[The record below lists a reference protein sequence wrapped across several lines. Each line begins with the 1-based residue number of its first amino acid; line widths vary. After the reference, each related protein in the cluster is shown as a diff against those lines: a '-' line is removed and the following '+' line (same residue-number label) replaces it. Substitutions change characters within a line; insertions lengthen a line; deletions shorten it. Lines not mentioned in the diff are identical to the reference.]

1 MFTDCLDP
9 KKHACQLVAIQHCS
23 SVGFKGEP
31 SQRCLDPHRSCVWGQ
46 VRHMPAPVLNDKRW
60 SIDLEKRIQEAHSAD
75 SASYSK
81 RYGFNPGSGKE
92 IFVIDTPPPYP
103 SGTWHI
109 GAVAQYSMIDVIARS
124 QRLLGKEVYFPWGVD
139 RNGINIEFTVEK
151 NTKRKMKTYDRAEF
165 LKLCEETIE
174 TFTQAMRKTARRVG
188 LSCDY
193 EREYLTDSPAYRAVT
208 QSIFIELFKKGSII
222 EDLRP
227 NIYDPVEGTT
237 IADAEVER
245 LSRKTRLVDV
255 KWTCD
260 DGTEIV
266 ISTTRPELI
275 CACGVVVVHPD
286 DARYTHLVGKTIQLP
301 LPVEGRSTS
310 VEIKTH
316 ASVKSDFGSGVLM
329 VCSFGDQNDV
339 AVFRELGLTP
349 FQAIN
354 LEGKLTEL
362 AGPFAGMKVYDAR
375 NAAIE
380 HLEESGKLVNVVERE
395 QEIPVSERG
404 KNPVEI
410 ILLKEWYVQ
419 QTDAQ
424 DRMRE
429 HIEEI
434 EFHPLRNKQFL
445 LDWMD
450 NISID
455 WPISRRRWYHTEIPI
470 WYSEDGAKIVVPPT
484 GTYVQPWCQSPPEG
498 SQVLSRETREEL
510 GSFEALKSELGTL
523 VGEEKVFDTWM
534 DSSNSNLF
542 VSGYLNQP
550 EVFEKAFPTAL
561 RPQGKEIVRTWL
573 YYTLLKSNLL
583 LDKPGFKHVWIDG
596 LGMDPWGRKMSKSLG
611 NGIDAD
617 SVLECGAGG
626 RTGSWKVKGP
636 EKTVSLRANKIGSEC
651 FRLWKACDAQV
662 GDDFHINPE
671 EIEKKY
677 FGVLTKLFNVARFA
691 SQFQIPEDLE
701 TTPGNLAIE
710 DKWILAEFSATM
722 DVVRTAWENLDI
734 YTATQALKTFGTG
747 VLPSHYLEM
756 VKSRLYDDD
765 MAASWTLHR
774 IVRDFMSAFTPVCPF
789 FTHHISESLYR
800 ISAVDVDAF
809 PTSAD
814 SSVGLGTVE
823 GDRLRNLSP
832 AVQSF
837 NGDTWNSKKEQGIS
851 LNQPVSGIKIPEELV
866 DFTAILT
873 RMHHLE

>member
-1 MFTDCLDP
+1 
-9 KKHACQLVAIQHCS
+9 
-23 SVGFKGEP
+23 
-31 SQRCLDPHRSCVWGQ
+31 
-46 VRHMPAPVLNDKRW
+46 MPAPKLNDKRW
-60 SIDLEKRIQEAHSAD
+60 SIDLEKRIQEAHSEDAEI
-75 SASYSK
+75 YSR
-81 RYGFNPGSGKE
+81 RYSFNPDSGKE

-193 EREYLTDSPAYRAVT
+193 DREYLTDSPAYRTVT
-208 QSIFIELFKKGSII
+208 QSIFIELFKNGAIV

-286 DARYTHLVGKTIQLP
+286 DERYTHLIGKTIQLP
-301 LPVEGRSTS
+301 LPVEGRTTS
-310 VEIKTH
+310 VEIRTH

-339 AVFRELGLTP
+339 AIFRELGLTP

-354 LEGKLTEL
+354 LEGKLTSL
-362 AGPFAGMKVYDAR
+362 AGPFADMKVYDAR

-380 HLEESGKLVNVVERE
+380 YLEENGKLVDIVERE

-419 QTDAQ
+419 QTHAQ

-434 EFHPLRNKQFL
+434 EFHPPRNKQFL

-470 WYSEDGAKIVVPPT
+470 WYSEDGTKIVVPPT

-498 SQVLSRETREEL
+498 SQVLARETREEL
-510 GSFEALKSELGTL
+510 GSFESMKTELGTL

-691 SQFQIPEDLE
+691 SQFEIPDDLENAPED
-701 TTPGNLAIE
+701 LAIE
-710 DKWILAEFSATM
+710 DKWILAEFNETM
-722 DVVRTAWENLDI
+722 ETVKSSWENLDI

-774 IVRDFMSAFTPVCPF
+774 VVRDFMAAFTPVCPF
-789 FTHHISESLYR
+789 FTHHISETLYNQ
-800 ISAVDVDAF
+800 SAVEVDSF
-809 PTSAD
+809 PASAD
-814 SSVGLGTVE
+814 SSVEMGTEE
-823 GDRLRNLSP
+823 GDRLRALSSL
-832 AVQSF
+832 VQTF
-837 NGDTWNSKKEQGIS
+837 NGDTWNAKKEQGIS
-851 LNQPVSGIKIPEELV
+851 LNQPVSGIEIPNELE

>member
-1 MFTDCLDP
+1 
-9 KKHACQLVAIQHCS
+9 
-23 SVGFKGEP
+23 
-31 SQRCLDPHRSCVWGQ
+31 
-46 VRHMPAPVLNDKRW
+46 
-60 SIDLEKRIQEAHSAD
+60 
-75 SASYSK
+75 
-81 RYGFNPGSGKE
+81 
-92 IFVIDTPPPYP
+92 
-103 SGTWHI
+103 
-109 GAVAQYSMIDVIARS
+109 
-124 QRLLGKEVYFPWGVD
+124 
-139 RNGINIEFTVEK
+139 
-151 NTKRKMKTYDRAEF
+151 
-165 LKLCEETIE
+165 
-174 TFTQAMRKTARRVG
+174 
-188 LSCDY
+188 
-193 EREYLTDSPAYRAVT
+193 
-208 QSIFIELFKKGSII
+208 
-222 EDLRP
+222 
-227 NIYDPVEGTT
+227 
-237 IADAEVER
+237 
-245 LSRKTRLVDV
+245 
-255 KWTCD
+255 
-260 DGTEIV
+260 
-266 ISTTRPELI
+266 
-275 CACGVVVVHPD
+275 
-286 DARYTHLVGKTIQLP
+286 
-301 LPVEGRSTS
+301 
-310 VEIKTH
+310 
-316 ASVKSDFGSGVLM
+316 
-329 VCSFGDQNDV
+329 
-339 AVFRELGLTP
+339 
-349 FQAIN
+349 
-354 LEGKLTEL
+354 
-362 AGPFAGMKVYDAR
+362 
-375 NAAIE
+375 
-380 HLEESGKLVNVVERE
+380 
-395 QEIPVSERG
+395 
-404 KNPVEI
+404 
-410 ILLKEWYVQ
+410 
-419 QTDAQ
+419 
-424 DRMRE
+424 MRE

-434 EFHPLRNKQFL
+434 EFHPPRNKQFL

-470 WYSEDGAKIVVPPT
+470 WYSEDESKIIIPPI

-498 SQVLSRETREEL
+498 SQVLARDSRQEL
-510 GSFEALKSELGTL
+510 GSFESMKDELGVI

-550 EVFEKAFPTAL
+550 EVFAKAFPTAL

-691 SQFQIPEDLE
+691 SQFEIPDDLE
-701 TTPGNLAIE
+701 TAPDNLAIE
-710 DKWILAEFSATM
+710 DKWILAEFNETM
-722 DVVRTAWENLDI
+722 DTVKTAWENIDI

-747 VLPSHYLEM
+747 ILPSHYLEM

-789 FTHHISESLYR
+789 FTHHISESIYGK
-800 ISAVDVDAF
+800 SAVEVDAF
-809 PTSAD
+809 PASAD
-814 SSVGLGTVE
+814 PSVHLGTDE
-823 GDRLRNLSP
+823 GDRLRTLSA

-851 LNQPVSGIKIPEELV
+851 LNQPVTGIEIPEQLQ

>member
-1 MFTDCLDP
+1 
-9 KKHACQLVAIQHCS
+9 
-23 SVGFKGEP
+23 
-31 SQRCLDPHRSCVWGQ
+31 
-46 VRHMPAPVLNDKRW
+46 MPTPRLNEKRW
-60 SIDLEKRIQEAHSAD
+60 SVDLEKKIQSEHSANHEE
-75 SASYSK
+75 YSK
-81 RYGFNPGSGKE
+81 RYGFNPDSGKE

-165 LKLCEETIE
+165 LQLCEQTIE
-174 TFTQAMRKTARRVG
+174 EFTQAMRNTARRVG
-188 LSCDY
+188 LSCDFD
-193 EREYLTDSPAYRAVT
+193 REYLTDAPDYRSVT
-208 QSIFIELFKKGSII
+208 QSIFVELFKNGTII

-245 LSRKTRLVDV
+245 LQRKTKLVDV
-255 KWTCD
+255 KWELD
-260 DGTEIV
+260 NGSELI

-286 DARYTHLVGKTIQLP
+286 DERYQHLVGQKIKLP
-301 LPVEGRSTS
+301 IPVSGREDF

-316 ASVKSDFGSGVLM
+316 PSVKSEFGSGVLM

-354 LEGKLTEL
+354 LEGCMTDL
-362 AGPFAGMKVYDAR
+362 AGQWSGLTVIEAR
-375 NAAIE
+375 KAIID
-380 HLEESGKLVNVVERE
+380 HLESNGQISQIVERE
-395 QEIPVSERG
+395 QEVPVSERG

-410 ILLKEWYVQ
+410 ILLKEWYVR
-419 QTDAQ
+419 QTHIQ
-424 DRMRE
+424 DRMKE
-429 HIEEI
+429 LTEEI
-434 EFHPLRNKQFL
+434 TFHPVRNRQFL

-470 WYSEDGAKIVVPPT
+470 WYSADEKYVIVPPS
-484 GTYVQPWCQSPPEG
+484 GTYVQPWREQPPSG
-498 SQVLSRETREEL
+498 SRVLDRETRQDV
-510 GSFEALKSELGTL
+510 GSFEDMSDELGEIT
-523 VGEEKVFDTWM
+523 GEEKVFDTWM

-550 EVFEKAFPTAL
+550 EIFEKSFPTAL

-573 YYTLLKSNLL
+573 YYTLLKSALL
-583 LDKPGFKHVWIDG
+583 LDKPGFQHVWIDG

-636 EKTVSLRANKIGSEC
+636 EKTVNLKANKIGSEC

-662 GDDFHINPE
+662 GDDFQINPE
-671 EIEKKY
+671 EIEQRY

-691 SQFQIPEDLE
+691 SQFDVPSDLDNV
-701 TTPGNLAIE
+701 PDDLNIE
-710 DKWILAEFSATM
+710 DEWILYEFNNIMAEVKLS
-722 DVVRTAWENLDI
+722 WENLDI

-747 VLPSHYLEM
+747 ILPSHYLEM
-756 VKSRLYDDD
+756 VKSRLYDGDAK
-765 MAASWTLHR
+765 AAWTIHR
-774 IVRDFMSAFTPVCPF
+774 IVRDFLSAFSPICPF
-789 FTHHISESLYR
+789 FTHHISQTIYGV
-800 ISAVDVDAF
+800 SAVDIDKF
-809 PTSAD
+809 PHNPLDTKYDQAR
-814 SSVGLGTVE
+814 
-823 GDRLRNLSP
+823 GDLLKSKTFDLQ
-832 AVQSF
+832 AF
-837 NGDTWNSKKEQGIS
+837 NGEVWSTKKENGIS
-851 LNQPVSGIKIPEELV
+851 LNQPISGIDIPDNLSE
-866 DFTAILT
+866 FTEILT
-873 RMHHLE
+873 SMHSLE

>member
-1 MFTDCLDP
+1 
-9 KKHACQLVAIQHCS
+9 
-23 SVGFKGEP
+23 
-31 SQRCLDPHRSCVWGQ
+31 
-46 VRHMPAPVLNDKRW
+46 MPAPVLNDKRW
-60 SIDLEKRIQEAHSAD
+60 SIDLEKRIQEAHSEDAET
-75 SASYSK
+75 YSK
-81 RYGFNPGSGKE
+81 RYSFNPDSGKE

-193 EREYLTDSPAYRAVT
+193 DREYLTDSPAYRTVT
-208 QSIFIELFKKGSII
+208 QSIFIELFKNGAII

-245 LSRKTRLVDV
+245 QSRKTRLVDV
-255 KWTCD
+255 KWVCD

-286 DARYTHLVGKTIQLP
+286 DERYTHLVGKTIQLP

-310 VEIKTH
+310 VEIRTH
-316 ASVKSDFGSGVLM
+316 TSVKSDFGSGVLM

-339 AVFRELGLTP
+339 AIFRELGLTP

-362 AGPFAGMKVYDAR
+362 AGPFADMKVYEAR

-380 HLEESGKLVNVVERE
+380 YLEEQGKIINIVERE

-410 ILLKEWYVQ
+410 ILLKEWYVR
-419 QTDAQ
+419 QTHAQ

-434 EFHPLRNKQFL
+434 EFHPPRNKQFL

-470 WYSEDGAKIVVPPT
+470 WYSEDGTKIIVPPT

-498 SQVLSRETREEL
+498 SQVLARDTREEL
-510 GSFEALKSELGTL
+510 GSFASMKAELGTL

-691 SQFQIPEDLE
+691 SQFEIPADLE
-701 TTPGNLAIE
+701 TVPEYLAVE
-710 DKWILAEFSATM
+710 DKWILAEFSETM
-722 DVVRTAWENLDI
+722 DTVKTAWENIDI
-734 YTATQALKTFGTG
+734 YSATQALKTFGTG

-765 MAASWTLHR
+765 TAAAWTLHR
-774 IVRDFMSAFTPVCPF
+774 IVRDFMTAFTPVCPF
-789 FTHHISESLYR
+789 FTHHISETLYGR
-800 ISAVDVDAF
+800 SAVEVDTF
-809 PTSAD
+809 PVSAD
-814 SSVGLGTVE
+814 SSVDLGTDE
-823 GDRLRNLSP
+823 GDRLRGLS
-832 AVQSF
+832 ALVQSF
-837 NGDTWNSKKEQGIS
+837 NGDTWNAKKEQGIS
-851 LNQPVSGIKIPEELV
+851 LNQPVSGIEIPNELE